1 MKPLIKPQQTLRD
14 IDFNYYIRHYLN
26 LLWRWKLY
34 IIISGPLVAVLCI
47 VYTLKF
53 GTIQP
58 AMPATAVVGLEN
70 TSNISAVQDL
80 NSDRN
85 VRSPAREKAELIK
98 SRSIIGA
105 VVDRLSLRLI
115 VDKEFRSS
123 IFDSVRVD
131 TTAIPGKYK
140 FSLSDNKETYN
151 ILFLNKRLGFNN
163 KLIYSGPIAT
173 LDTLLLPGVR
183 LKFNGDFFKHVHSFS
198 FFIVRQR
205 DAVNKILSKLVTSAG
220 REDEASNHFSITL
233 TGTDYPLITQT
244 VNAIVDEFV
253 DKNLNFRKRKTQE
266 IIGVLE
272 KQLAAAAA
280 QLATSEEML
289 RNFHDKNPNMGLTDN
304 TQQTVSNISQL
315 ETNHYLSRNDLLEAD
330 RILKRYESSNDDDR
344 EFSINEML
352 GFLSSHQVSV
362 ASALQMEYTQ
372 LVQNKT
378 NALQL
383 YAKGHPIIA
392 TIDKKIKD
400 LGERTAAKLVDYQS
414 TSQTEISA
422 HEAQIE
428 SLNRRMQQLP
438 SQELR
443 LAELT
448 RQQQISSQI
457 HSQVLNRYN
466 QAKISD
472 AVEVTD
478 MNVMDYAVVPEAYSD
493 FINVLIRMA
502 IGIGIGIAVSLAPPI
517 GFDLLD
523 KTARTTTDLQR
534 LISLPILEAIPEI
547 TDEKKKKN
555 KTQKKEPTDG
565 SPPLHYNPML
575 ITTDYAPNYINELFR
590 SLRAKIMLRLQKQTV
605 KKLVICSHGA
615 SEGKSTI
622 SSNLAITTAQQKL
635 KTILIDGD
643 IRKGVL
649 HSNFMLPKGPGLSDI
664 LFSENP
670 LTPET
675 IAPFCKPTHVPNL
688 HIVSSGPNVPNPTEL
703 LSSPRFGAFID
714 LLSQFYNVII
724 MDSPPIGIV
733 SDVVLMQSSFD
744 SFMFVVKA
752 GSTNIIDLKK
762 KIEEY
767 PEFDK
772 KIIGLVLN
780 MVSIDNRL
788 KYYKYSHYHY

>member
-1 MKPLIKPQQTLRD
+1 MKPPIKPQQTLRD
-14 IDFNYYIRHYLN
+14 IDFSYYIRHYLN
-26 LLWRWKLY
+26 LIWRWKLY
-34 IIISGPLVAVLCI
+34 ILISGPLVAVLCI

-58 AMPATAVVGLEN
+58 ALPATAIVGLEN

-85 VRSPAREKAELIK
+85 VRSLAREKAELIK
-98 SRSIIGA
+98 SRSVIGA

-140 FSLSDNKETYN
+140 FSLSDNKETYH

-183 LKFNGDFFKHVHSFS
+183 LKFNGDFFKHMHSFS

-205 DAVNKILSKLVTSAG
+205 DAVNKILSKLVTFAG

-253 DKNLNFRKRKTQE
+253 DKNLNFRKLKTQE
-266 IIGVLE
+266 IISVLE

-315 ETNHYLSRNDLLEAD
+315 ETNHYLSRNDLLEAE
-330 RILKRYESSNDDDR
+330 RILKRYKNSGEDDR

-362 ASALQMEYTQ
+362 AGALQTEYTQ
-372 LVQNKT
+372 LVQNK
-378 NALQL
+378 NSAFQL
-383 YAKGHPIIA
+383 YAKGHPVIVS
-392 TIDKKIKD
+392 IDNKIKD
-400 LGERTAAKLVDYQS
+400 LGERTAAKLADFQS

-428 SLNRRMQQLP
+428 GLNRRMQQLP

-472 AVEVTD
+472 AVEVAD
-478 MNVMDYAVVPEAYSD
+478 MNIMDYAVVPEAFPD
-493 FINVLIRMA
+493 FVNVLIRLA
-502 IGIGIGIAVSLAPPI
+502 IGIGIGLAVSFLPPI

-534 LISLPILEAIPEI
+534 LINIAILEAIPEI
-547 TDEKKKKN
+547 SPEKN
-555 KTQKKEPTDG
+555 KNPKKDASG
-565 SPPLHYNPML
+565 LSPSVNYNPML

-590 SLRAKIMLRLQKQTV
+590 SLRAKIMLRLQKQPV

-615 SEGKSTI
+615 GEGKSTI

-649 HSNFMLPKGPGLSDI
+649 HNNFMLSKSPGLSDI
-664 LFSENP
+664 LFSEKP
-670 LTPET
+670 LTAET
-675 IAPFCKPTHVPNL
+675 IAPFCQPTHVPNL
-688 HIVSSGPNVPNPTEL
+688 HVVSSGPNVPNPTEL
-703 LSSPRFGAFID
+703 LSSPQLSVFID
-714 LLSQFYNVII
+714 LLSQFYNVIL

-733 SDVVLMQSSFD
+733 SDVILMQSCFD
-744 SFMFVVKA
+744 CFMFVAKA
-752 GSTNIIDLKK
+752 GATNIIDLKK

-767 PEFDK
+767 PEFED
-772 KIIGLVLN
+772 KIIGMVLN
-780 MVSIDNRL
+780 RVSIDNRL